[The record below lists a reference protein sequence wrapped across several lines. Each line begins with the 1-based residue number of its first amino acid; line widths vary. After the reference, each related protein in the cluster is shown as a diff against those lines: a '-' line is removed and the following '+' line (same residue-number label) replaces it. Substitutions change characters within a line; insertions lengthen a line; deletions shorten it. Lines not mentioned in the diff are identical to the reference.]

1 MTQGGVS
8 ASVQQTPQKL
18 IVDLEEKYDVAIGVS
33 LRDQNA
39 RVLLEWRSRERF
51 PMTSTVKALACARV
65 YELGLENQSAP
76 ISVVEPV
83 TYSTVYG
90 SIEPNTQISLKQA
103 CRTAL
108 STSDNRAANFIFKLT
123 GGPQALTA
131 WLREKGDTTT
141 RSDRIEPTLNLS
153 GKNEYR
159 DTTTPSNAT
168 LNWQRLD
175 TQLTPKAHHQWL
187 ADLAANQIA
196 DHLFRASLP
205 EDWRVYDRT
214 GAGSDDFSATRAI
227 HAILVNPEGQRYYAA
242 LHIKAA
248 PGTSLE
254 QRDAVLK
261 QAIHVIYET
270 ID

>member
-1 MTQGGVS
+1 
-8 ASVQQTPQKL
+8 
-18 IVDLEEKYDVAIGVS
+18 
-33 LRDQNA
+33 
-39 RVLLEWRSRERF
+39 
-51 PMTSTVKALACARV
+51 MTSTVKALACARV

-83 TYSTVYG
+83 TYSPVYG

-141 RSDRIEPTLNLS
+141 RSDRIEATLNLS

-168 LNWQRLD
+168 LNWQWLD

-187 ADLAANQIA
+187 ADLATNKWPTTSFEQVFPKIGVYTIA
-196 DHLFRASLP
+196 RVPDPMTLAQHVPSTPFWLTQKGNATMPHFISRQHLVPL
-205 EDWRVYDRT
+205 
-214 GAGSDDFSATRAI
+214 
-227 HAILVNPEGQRYYAA
+227 
-242 LHIKAA
+242 
-248 PGTSLE
+248 
-254 QRDAVLK
+254 
-261 QAIHVIYET
+261 
-270 ID
+270 